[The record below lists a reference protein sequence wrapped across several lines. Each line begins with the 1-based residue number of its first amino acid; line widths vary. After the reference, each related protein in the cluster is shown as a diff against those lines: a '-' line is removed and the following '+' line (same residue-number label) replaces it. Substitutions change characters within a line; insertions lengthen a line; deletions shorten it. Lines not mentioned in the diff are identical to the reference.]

1 MKRHDWILTSLC
13 LTLLSASPSAFA
25 ADEFRPLFNGKDLSG
40 WQAIGGPL
48 DSWGVERDV
57 VYTTG
62 KGGGWLSTDKEYA
75 NFEFRLEFKLPAG
88 GNSGV
93 FIRAP
98 REGQPWI
105 DGMEVQILDDD
116 DPQYA
121 NLEPGQYCGS
131 VYKVAAAKRGA
142 TKKPGEWQS
151 MSIRCLGPKVTV
163 TLNGQAIVDADL
175 SKESEKQKSNPGIS
189 RKSGFIGLQN
199 HGSRLDFRKVEIKE
213 LP

>member
-1 MKRHDWILTSLC
+1 MKRVCICWALLC
-13 LTLLSASPSAFA
+13 GVWSGGVSASLA
-25 ADEFRPLFNGKDLSG
+25 ADEFKPLFNGKDLAG
-40 WQAIGGPL
+40 WTAVGGPIE
-48 DSWGVERDV
+48 SWGVEKDL

-75 NFEFRLEFKLPAG
+75 NFEFKLEFKLPAG

-116 DPQYA
+116 DAQYA

-131 VYKVAAAKRGA
+131 VYKVAPAKRGA
-142 TKKPGEWQS
+142 TKKPGEWQA
-151 MSIRCLGPKVTV
+151 MSIRCEGPKVV
-163 TLNGQAIVDADL
+163 ITLNGQKIVDADL
-175 SKESEKQKSNPGIS
+175 SKATDKQKTNPGIS
-189 RKSGFIGLQN
+189 RKAGYIGLQN
-199 HGSRLDFRKVEIKE
+199 HGTRLDFRKVEIRE